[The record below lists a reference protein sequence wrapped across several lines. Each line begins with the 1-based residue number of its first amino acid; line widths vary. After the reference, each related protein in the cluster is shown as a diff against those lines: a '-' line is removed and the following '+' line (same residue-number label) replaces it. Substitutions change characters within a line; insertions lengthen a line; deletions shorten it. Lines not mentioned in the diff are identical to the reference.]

1 MKSLKAEQQ
10 NYELQELWVC
20 AVHTVIKLYTAGSVC
35 ADVNVMGGHGKNQH
49 ADVEQMASQL
59 FRKHR

>member
-1 MKSLKAEQQ
+1 MSCRSCECVQ
-10 NYELQELWVC
+10 Y
-20 AVHTVIKLYTAGSVC
+20 TVIKLYTAGSVC